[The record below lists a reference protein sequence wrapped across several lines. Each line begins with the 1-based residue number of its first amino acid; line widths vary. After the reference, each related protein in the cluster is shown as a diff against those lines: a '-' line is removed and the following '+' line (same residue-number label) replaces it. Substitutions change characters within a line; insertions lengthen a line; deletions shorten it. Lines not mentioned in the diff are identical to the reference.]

1 MTSRKAQGKGS
12 YGYINARYIRN
23 RSKKTGRHVTGGV
36 QRVMYYNAYGNKE
49 MNPTQEQRGL
59 IYNEQGETV
68 SYAKYKE
75 WGIDGTKDHEYSYRM
90 IISPKGH
97 LLSDEDFV
105 QVLNDS
111 FQGRGY
117 GEEFRLLVHRDT
129 DHTHAHVLIHA
140 DKTMSRKELESWKRD
155 LRQQI
160 MEIEADR
167 AQERAVKVPEVGKE
181 WVDSPDTAVTESA
194 GLIQERSRKPA
205 LYSLANY
212 HRKLEE
218 NQRARQVEQE
228 RAHRKGR
235 KRDRDRDMGLG

>member
-1 MTSRKAQGKGS
+1 MANRKSQGKGS

-36 QRVMYYNAYGNKE
+36 QRVMYYNAYGNKQ
-49 MNPTQEQRGL
+49 MNPTQEQRGF

-68 SYAKYKE
+68 SYANYKE
-75 WGIDGTKDHEYSYRM
+75 WGIAGTKDHEYSYRM

-97 LLSDEDFV
+97 LLNDQDFI
-105 QVLNDS
+105 QALNGS
-111 FQGRGY
+111 FRERSY

-129 DHTHAHVLIHA
+129 NHTHAHVLIHA

-160 MEIEADR
+160 MVLEVDR

-181 WVDSPDTAVTESA
+181 WVDSPDAAVGESA
-194 GLIQERSRKPA
+194 GLTQQRSRKPQV
-205 LYSLANY
+205 YSLGNY
-212 HRKLEE
+212 HRQVKERQQE
-218 NQRARQVEQE
+218 RQVEQK
-228 RAHRKGR
+228 RAHRR
-235 KRDRDRDMGLG
+235 SRRRDRDRDMGLG